1 VLVAAALSFMVY
13 EAFQTLLP
21 VSLAG
26 TIEPAVWG
34 AIFALNPILIVLLQ
48 LRITRW
54 SSGLRTQ
61 GKVVLA
67 LALLGLPYLVLTA
80 TTALAVVAAIV
91 VCAALGEMLLL
102 PAAETLAAEIAP
114 PGRRGAYM
122 GASTAGNWLGS
133 ALAPA
138 VGLQLAA
145 AFGDGAMWIGV
156 VAAAAAAA
164 AVYITL
170 AGERSD
176 PVASAAWSSESA

>member
-1 VLVAAALSFMVY
+1 
-13 EAFQTLLP
+13 
-21 VSLAG
+21 
-26 TIEPAVWG
+26 
-34 AIFALNPILIVLLQ
+34 
-48 LRITRW
+48 
-54 SSGLRTQ
+54 
-61 GKVVLA
+61 
-67 LALLGLPYLVLTA
+67 
-80 TTALAVVAAIV
+80 
-91 VCAALGEMLLL
+91 MLLL

-176 PVASAAWSSESA
+176 PVASAASSSESA